1 MKVRRTNLFA
11 SIALILIFMG
21 SFTSNVIALDYSIG
35 FRTGDQ
41 LIWKCNICNI
51 NKMNMLFGESWRD
64 AELFENLSQG
74 KRMRWDVNTIE
85 QNSTTILAS
94 VNIWMWKNEE
104 SWGTLDNITVSSYL
118 KSPSQYPVNFNFSTY
133 LPFVPFWLPVPI
145 GDYLGEMKLSYL
157 YDVDNRVLP
166 TLNVQVEKDFI
177 QPNIPAENVYIIAVY
192 DFNGILSSF
201 KLYITGNVVVIDIS
215 LDTIPLYVLPST
227 IGLIS
232 AFLIVI
238 YLYVKRKRNI

>member
-1 MKVRRTNLFA
+1 MKIRRTNYFA
-11 SIALILIFMG
+11 SIALFLIFMG

-51 NKMNMLFGESWRD
+51 NKMNELFGEGWRD
-64 AELFENLSQG
+64 AGLFENLSQG

-85 QNSTTILAS
+85 QNSTSILAS

-104 SWGTLDNITVSSYL
+104 SWGTLDNITESSYL
-118 KSPSQYPVNFNFSTY
+118 KNPSQYPANFNFSTY

-145 GDYLGEMKLSYL
+145 GDYLGEMKLSNL

-166 TLNVQVEKDFI
+166 TLNVQL
-177 QPNIPAENVYIIAVY
+177 NIPTENVYIIAVY
-192 DFNGILSSF
+192 NLNGILSSF

-215 LDTIPLYVLPST
+215 LDNIPLYVLPST

-238 YLYVKRKRNI
+238 YLFVKRKRNI

>member
-1 MKVRRTNLFA
+1 MKLRRTNLFA
-11 SIALILIFMG
+11 SIALFLIFMG
-21 SFTSNVIALDYSIG
+21 SFASNVIALDYSIG

-51 NKMNMLFGESWRD
+51 NKMNALFGVSWRD
-64 AELFENLSQG
+64 AGLFENLSQG
-74 KRMRWDVNTIE
+74 KRMKWEVNVIE

-94 VNIWMWKNEE
+94 VNVWMWKNEE
-104 SWGTLDNITVSSYL
+104 NWGTLDNITESSYL
-118 KSPSQYPVNFNFSTY
+118 KKPSQYPANFNFSTH

-145 GDYLGEMKLSYL
+145 GDYLGEMKLSNL

-166 TLNVQVEKDFI
+166 TLNVQPI
-177 QPNIPAENVYIIAVY
+177 TITENVYIIAVY
-192 DFNGILSSF
+192 NLNGILSSY
-201 KLYITGNVVVIDIS
+201 KLYITGNVVIIDIS
-215 LDTIPLYVLPST
+215 LDSIPLFVLPST

-232 AFLIVI
+232 AFIIVI

>member
-1 MKVRRTNLFA
+1 LRLVSLKVRRPNLFA
-11 SIALILIFMG
+11 SIVLILIFMG
-21 SFTSNVIALDYSIG
+21 SFTSKNVIALDYSIG
-35 FRTGDQ
+35 FRTDDQ

-51 NKMNMLFGESWRD
+51 NKMNVLFGESWRD
-64 AELFENLSQG
+64 AGLFENLSQG

-94 VNIWMWKNEE
+94 VNIWMWKYEE
-104 SWGTLDNITVSSYL
+104 SWGTLDNITEFSYL
-118 KSPSQYPVNFNFSTY
+118 KNPSQYPANFNFSTY

-145 GDYLGEMKLSYL
+145 GDYLGEMKLSNL

-166 TLNVQVEKDFI
+166 TLNVQ
-177 QPNIPAENVYIIAVY
+177 PNILAENVYIIAVY
-192 DFNGILSSF
+192 NHNGILSSF

-215 LDTIPLYVLPST
+215 FDNIPLYVLPST

>member
-1 MKVRRTNLFA
+1 MKVRRRNYLA
-11 SIALILIFMG
+11 SIAFILIFMG
-21 SFTSNVIALDYSIG
+21 SFTSNVTALDYSIG

-41 LIWKCNICNI
+41 LIWKCNICNT
-51 NKMNMLFGESWRD
+51 NKMNLLFGENWRD
-64 AELFENLSQG
+64 TGLFENLSQG
-74 KRMRWDVNTIE
+74 KRMKWDVNTIE

-94 VNIWMWKNEE
+94 VNIWIWKYEE
-104 SWGTLDNITVSSYL
+104 SWGTLDNITESSYL
-118 KSPSQYPVNFNFSTY
+118 KNPSQYPANFNFSTY

-145 GDYLGEMKLSYL
+145 GDYLGEMKLSNL

-166 TLNVQVEKDFI
+166 TLNVQ
-177 QPNIPAENVYIIAVY
+177 PNIPIENVYIIAVY
-192 DFNGILSSF
+192 NLNGILSSY

-215 LDTIPLYVLPST
+215 LDNIPLYVLPFT

>member
-11 SIALILIFMG
+11 NLFASITLVLIFMG
-21 SFTSNVIALDYSIG
+21 GFTSNVIALDYSIG
-35 FRTGDQ
+35 FREDDQ
-41 LIWKCNICNI
+41 LIWKCNVCNI
-51 NKMNMLFGESWRD
+51 NKMNVLFGESWRD
-64 AELFENLSQG
+64 AGLFENLSQG

-85 QNSTTILAS
+85 QTSTTILTS

-104 SWGTLDNITVSSYL
+104 SWGTLDNITDFSYL
-118 KSPSQYPVNFNFSTY
+118 KNPNQYPTNFNFSTY

-145 GDYLGEMKLSYL
+145 GDFLGEMKLSNL

-166 TLNVQVEKDFI
+166 TLNVQ
-177 QPNIPAENVYIIAVY
+177 PNIPAENVYIIAVY
-192 DFNGILSSF
+192 NLNGILNSY
-201 KLYITGNVVVIDIS
+201 KLYIIGNVVVIDIS
-215 LDTIPLYVLPST
+215 LDNIPLYVLPST

>member
-1 MKVRRTNLFA
+1 MLRLVSLKVRGSNLFA
-11 SIALILIFMG
+11 SIALVLIFMG
-21 SFTSNVIALDYSIG
+21 GFTSNVIALDYSIG
-35 FRTGDQ
+35 FREDDQ
-41 LIWKCNICNI
+41 LIWKCNVCNI
-51 NKMNMLFGESWRD
+51 NKMNVLFGESWRD
-64 AELFENLSQG
+64 AGLFENLSQG

-85 QNSTTILAS
+85 QNSTTILTS
-94 VNIWMWKNEE
+94 INIWMWKNEE
-104 SWGTLDNITVSSYL
+104 SWGTLDNITELSYL
-118 KSPSQYPVNFNFSTY
+118 KNPSQYPANFNFSTY

-145 GDYLGEMKLSYL
+145 GDYLGEMKLSNL

-166 TLNVQVEKDFI
+166 TLNVQ
-177 QPNIPAENVYIIAVY
+177 PNILAENVYIIAVY
-192 DFNGILSSF
+192 NLNGILSSF

-215 LDTIPLYVLPST
+215 LDTIPLYAIFST

>member
-1 MKVRRTNLFA
+1 MKVRRTKFFA
-11 SIALILIFMG
+11 SITLILIFMG

-35 FRTGDQ
+35 FRTDDQ
-41 LIWKCNICNI
+41 LIWKCNVCNI
-51 NKMNMLFGESWRD
+51 NKMNVLFGESWKD
-64 AELFENLSQG
+64 TGLFENLSQG

-85 QNSTTILAS
+85 QNSTTILSS
-94 VNIWMWKNEE
+94 VNIWMWQYEG
-104 SWGTLDNITVSSYL
+104 SWGTLDNITEFSYL
-118 KSPSQYPVNFNFSTY
+118 KNPSQYPANFNFSTY
-133 LPFVPFWLPVPI
+133 LPFAPFWLPVPI
-145 GDYLGEMKLSYL
+145 GDYLGEMKLGNL

-166 TLNVQVEKDFI
+166 TLNIQVEKDFI
-177 QPNIPAENVYIIAVY
+177 QPNIPTDNFYIIAVY
-192 DFNGILSSF
+192 NLNGILSSF

-238 YLYVKRKRNI
+238 YLYAKRKRNI

>member
-1 MKVRRTNLFA
+1 MKVRGSNLFA
-11 SIALILIFMG
+11 SIALVLIFMG
-21 SFTSNVIALDYSIG
+21 GFTSNVIALDYSIG
-35 FRTGDQ
+35 FREDDQ
-41 LIWKCNICNI
+41 LIWKCNVCNI
-51 NKMNMLFGESWRD
+51 NKMNVLFGESWRD
-64 AELFENLSQG
+64 AGLFENLSQG

-85 QNSTTILAS
+85 QNSTTILTS

-104 SWGTLDNITVSSYL
+104 SWGTLDNITELSYL
-118 KSPSQYPVNFNFSTY
+118 KNPSQYPANFNFSTY

-145 GDYLGEMKLSYL
+145 GDYLGEMKLSNL

-166 TLNVQVEKDFI
+166 TLNVQVEKDHI
-177 QPNIPAENVYIIAVY
+177 QPNIPTENVYIIAVY
-192 DFNGILSSF
+192 NPNGILSSF

-215 LDTIPLYVLPST
+215 LDNIPLYVLSST

>member
-1 MKVRRTNLFA
+1 MKVRRRNHLA

-51 NKMNMLFGESWRD
+51 NKMNLLFGENWRD
-64 AELFENLSQG
+64 AGLFENLSQG

-104 SWGTLDNITVSSYL
+104 SWGTHDNITESSYL
-118 KSPSQYPVNFNFSTY
+118 KNPSQYPANFNFSTH

-145 GDYLGEMKLSYL
+145 GDYLGEMNEKLSNL

-166 TLNVQVEKDFI
+166 TLNVQPI
-177 QPNIPAENVYIIAVY
+177 TITENVYIITVY
-192 DFNGILSSF
+192 NLNGILSSY
-201 KLYITGNVVVIDIS
+201 KLYITGNVVIIDIS
-215 LDTIPLYVLPST
+215 LDTIPLYAIFST
-227 IGLIS
+227 IGLIT

>member
-1 MKVRRTNLFA
+1 MKVRRT

-21 SFTSNVIALDYSIG
+21 SFTSNVNALDYSFG

-51 NKMNMLFGESWRD
+51 NEMNVLFGESWRD
-64 AELFENLSQG
+64 AGLFENLSQG

-85 QNSTTILAS
+85 ENSTTILAS
-94 VNIWMWKNEE
+94 FNIWMWKYDE
-104 SWGTLDNITVSSYL
+104 SWGTLDNITEASYL
-118 KSPSQYPVNFNFSTY
+118 KNPNLYPPNFNFSTY

-145 GDYLGEMKLSYL
+145 GDYLGEMKLGNL

-166 TLNVQVEKDFI
+166 TLNVQVEKDYI
-177 QPNIPAENVYIIAVY
+177 QPNIPTENVYIIAVY
-192 DFNGILSSF
+192 NLKGILSSF
-201 KLYITGNVVVIDIS
+201 KLYKTGNVVVIDIS
-215 LDTIPLYVLPST
+215 LDEIPLYVLPAT
-227 IGLIS
+227 ISLIS

>member
-11 SIALILIFMG
+11 STALILIFMG
-21 SFTSNVIALDYSIG
+21 SFTSNIIALDYSIG
-35 FRTGDQ
+35 FRAGDQ
-41 LIWKCNICNI
+41 LFWKCNICNI
-51 NKMNMLFGESWRD
+51 NKMNVLFGEGWRD
-64 AELFENLSQG
+64 AGLFENLSQG
-74 KRMRWDVNTIE
+74 KRMRWDINTIE

-94 VNIWMWKNEE
+94 VNVWMWQNEG
-104 SWGTLDNITVSSYL
+104 SWGTLDNISESSYL
-118 KSPSQYPVNFNFSTY
+118 KDPSQYPANFNFSNY

-145 GDYLGEMKLSYL
+145 GDYLGEMKLSDL

-166 TLNVQVEKDFI
+166 TLNVQ
-177 QPNIPAENVYIIAVY
+177 PNIPTENVYIIAVY
-192 DFNGILSSF
+192 NLNGILSSF
-201 KLYITGNVVVIDIS
+201 KLYTTGNVVVIDIS
-215 LDTIPLYVLPST
+215 LDNIPLYVLPST

>member
-1 MKVRRTNLFA
+1 MKLRRTNLFA
-11 SIALILIFMG
+11 SIALFLIFMG
-21 SFTSNVIALDYSIG
+21 SFASNVIALDYSIG

-51 NKMNMLFGESWRD
+51 NEMNALFGVSWRD
-64 AELFENLSQG
+64 AGLFENLSQG
-74 KRMRWDVNTIE
+74 KRMKWEVNAIE
-85 QNSTTILAS
+85 QISSRILAS
-94 VNIWMWKNEE
+94 VNVWMWKNEE
-104 SWGTLDNITVSSYL
+104 NWGTHDNITESSYL
-118 KSPSQYPVNFNFSTY
+118 KNPIQYPTNFNFSTH

-145 GDYLGEMKLSYL
+145 GDYLGEMKLSKL

-166 TLNVQVEKDFI
+166 TLNVQPI
-177 QPNIPAENVYIIAVY
+177 TITENVYIIAVY
-192 DFNGILSSF
+192 NLNGILSSY

-215 LDTIPLYVLPST
+215 LDTIPLYAIFST

-232 AFLIVI
+232 AFIIVI

>member
-1 MKVRRTNLFA
+1 MKVRRTNLFASIA

-35 FRTGDQ
+35 FRTDDQ

-64 AELFENLSQG
+64 AGLFENLSQG

-85 QNSTTILAS
+85 QNSTTLLAS

-104 SWGTLDNITVSSYL
+104 SWGTLDNITESSYL
-118 KSPSQYPVNFNFSTY
+118 KNPSQYPTNFNFSTY

-145 GDYLGEMKLSYL
+145 GDYLGEMKLSNF

-166 TLNVQVEKDFI
+166 TLNVQ
-177 QPNIPAENVYIIAVY
+177 PNIPTENVYIIAVY
-192 DFNGILSSF
+192 NLNGILSSY

-215 LDTIPLYVLPST
+215 LDNIPLYVLPFT